1 MATTLGVTETYGL
14 SDDKVRDFKEAF
26 DYFSENEGLYEELF
40 TKNLVQHLSDMGY
53 DASTAELAQFRLACD
68 VTATGKYTFD
78 GFLKVISKIL
88 KTGDM
93 EDVLKQAFR
102 IFDKEG
108 TGSISTDLV
117 RNLLKEPELQMTH
130 EEIEQLI
137 TETDADG
144 SGEVDFEEF
153 KEMMMGD

>member
-1 MATTLGVTETYGL
+1 MATTLDVTETYGL

-26 DYFSENEGLYEELF
+26 DYFAEQEGLYEELF
-40 TKNLVQHLSDMGY
+40 TKNLAQHLIDMGY
-53 DASTAELAQFRLACD
+53 EASTAELAQFRLACD
-68 VTATGKYTFD
+68 ATATGKYTFD

-108 TGSISTDLV
+108 ITRILHSYINQSFQIELSPLLRHADKTCKMHAGMQP
-117 RNLLKEPELQMTH
+117 NLL
-130 EEIEQLI
+130 
-137 TETDADG
+137 
-144 SGEVDFEEF
+144 
-153 KEMMMGD
+153 

>member
-1 MATTLGVTETYGL
+1 
-14 SDDKVRDFKEAF
+14 
-26 DYFSENEGLYEELF
+26 
-40 TKNLVQHLSDMGY
+40 MGY
-53 DASTAELAQFRLACD
+53 EASQAELAQFRLACD
-68 VTATGKYTFD
+68 ATATGKYSFD
-78 GFLKVISKIL
+78 GFLKVVSKIL

-117 RNLLKEPELQMTH
+117 RDLLKEPELQM
-130 EEIEQLI
+130 IS
-137 TETDADG
+137 ETDADG

>member
-1 MATTLGVTETYGL
+1 
-14 SDDKVRDFKEAF
+14 
-26 DYFSENEGLYEELF
+26 
-40 TKNLVQHLSDMGY
+40 MGY
-53 DASTAELAQFRLACD
+53 EASQAELAQFRLACD
-68 VTATGKYTFD
+68 ATATGKYSFD
-78 GFLKVISKIL
+78 GFLKVVSKIL

-117 RNLLKEPELQMTH
+117 RDLLKEPELQMTS

-137 TETDADG
+137 TETDAGGGRLRGVQRDDDG
-144 SGEVDFEEF
+144 RLKV
-153 KEMMMGD
+153 KRLR

>member
-1 MATTLGVTETYGL
+1 
-14 SDDKVRDFKEAF
+14 
-26 DYFSENEGLYEELF
+26 
-40 TKNLVQHLSDMGY
+40 MGY
-53 DASTAELAQFRLACD
+53 EASQAELAQFRLACD
-68 VTATGKYTFD
+68 ATATGKYSFD
-78 GFLKVISKIL
+78 GFLKVVSKIL

-117 RNLLKEPELQMTH
+117 RDLLKEPELQMTS
-130 EEIEQLI
+130 
-137 TETDADG
+137 ETDADG

>member
-108 TGSISTDLV
+108 KK
-117 RNLLKEPELQMTH
+117 N
-130 EEIEQLI
+130 
-137 TETDADG
+137 
-144 SGEVDFEEF
+144 
-153 KEMMMGD
+153 